1 MLITKTTMKNNRVR
15 HLKEGTYYDDIGTLT
30 HKESTVKVITAFQN
44 ISKRLVKSHVLDER

>member
-1 MLITKTTMKNNRVR
+1 MKNNRVR